1 MEKQK
6 LTAFLSF
13 MRGGILKNWTY
24 EDYIL
29 LGLVIISGIGCVL
42 I

>member
-1 MEKQK
+1 MESKK
-6 LTAFLSF
+6 LTTFLSF
-13 MRGGILKNWTY
+13 MWDGILKNWTY

-29 LGLVIISGIGCVL
+29 LGIVIISGIGCAL